1 MGGAPDPG
9 AKRGFQPLWQG
20 RNSSANKIELD
31 VVEVMSGDGVERLL
45 ESRAFER
52 FGKNS
57 QLHTAPVISASLTSF
72 PVSTERAIATRARM
86 AAMPSSSEAPCCGA
100 PFRIVS
106 ANPSI
111 CSL

>member
-9 AKRGFQPLWQG
+9 AKRGFHPVWQS
-20 RNSSANKIELD
+20 RNSGANKIELD
-31 VVEVMSGDGVERLL
+31 VVEVMNGDGVERLF
-45 ESRAFER
+45 ESRAVER

-57 QLHTAPVISASLTSF
+57 QFHTAPVTSASLTSF
-72 PVSTERAIATRARM
+72 LVSTERAIATSARI

-106 ANPSI
+106 AKPSI